1 MREVDCDRFANWSTR
16 LNWNCREIEATVPIS
31 TLRSMEN
38 NEDSETRAGAPAL
51 TEYSAA
57 IIDPQRRI
65 RTTSRFILEAFRWEP
80 QGSLGLHHLWRVKG
94 RRESNNED

>member
-1 MREVDCDRFANWSTR
+1 
-16 LNWNCREIEATVPIS
+16 
-31 TLRSMEN
+31 MEN

-65 RTTSRFILEAFRWEP
+65 RTTSRFILQAFRWEP
-80 QGSLGLHHLWRVKG
+80 QGSLASIICGA
-94 RRESNNED
+94 